1 MWVGCMR
8 SKQSKESSFFH
19 NFSIFELVARNTS
32 QVGLDCS
39 EGGSGTGYSI
49 QDSATGEL
57 HSDKSEDCNC
67 KLKTDALESF
77 SEATLMSA
85 LADDLEKAI
94 VASGARIVGSGRRNS
109 SSFYFEY
116 ALDDRKGRV
125 EIVGK
130 RLPPT
135 NYRLEANLKEQ

>member
-1 MWVGCMR
+1 MR

-19 NFSIFELVARNTS
+19 NFSVFELVAQNTS
-32 QVGLDCS
+32 HVGLDCS
-39 EGGSGTGYSI
+39 EGGSGNSFSI
-49 QDSATGEL
+49 QDSASGEL
-57 HSDKSEDCNC
+57 QSDKSEDCNC
-67 KLKTDALESF
+67 KLKADALESF

-94 VASGARIVGSGRRNS
+94 VASGARIVDSGRRNS

-135 NYRLEANLKEQ
+135 NYSLEANLKER